1 MLVLVTGGSGSGKS
15 AYAEEKILS
24 FGQGKRIYIAT
35 MFPFDKESDARI
47 LRHRQM
53 RAGKGFETVERYTD
67 LKGLKLDPDSAVLL
81 ECMSNLTANEMFQE
95 EGAHERTVEAVME
108 GVKHLRDSVQ
118 HLVIV
123 TNEIFSETAQYL
135 GETALYQ
142 SYLGEI
148 NRQIAGE
155 ADEVTEVVYG
165 IPVYQLGVNPP
176 ADIASGK
183 IAEVRRRSL
192 SCNCMTR
199 TSQQECRGILKLKGG
214 CVPNEKNVE

>member
-67 LKGLKLDPDSAVLL
+67 LKGLKLDPDSVVLL

-165 IPVYQLGVNPP
+165 IPVY
-176 ADIASGK
+176 
-183 IAEVRRRSL
+183 
-192 SCNCMTR
+192 
-199 TSQQECRGILKLKGG
+199 LKGG
-214 CVPNEKNVE
+214 CAPDEKNVE